1 MSLETLVLKGSEKRE
16 NVGQYFGLSLIMGQS
31 LARINV
37 SQRWGLI
44 EPDVHMD

>member
-1 MSLETLVLKGSEKRE
+1 MSLETLVLRGSEKRE
-16 NVGQYFGLSLIMGQS
+16 NVGQYFGLIMGQS

-37 SQRWGLI
+37 SRRGLI